1 MAEMTTT
8 KRYIARHVDEVE
20 PVRSVCGSSTRVL
33 TGKDTQ
39 VASLHITHIK
49 DSQKHYHKRITEI
62 YYILEGS
69 GALEVGDEEVQL
81 TPGMTVLIEPGLPHR
96 GKGDFKAAIVS
107 VPPFSEDD
115 SYHE

>member
-1 MAEMTTT
+1 
-8 KRYIARHVDEVE
+8 
-20 PVRSVCGSSTRVL
+20 
-33 TGKDTQ
+33 
-39 VASLHITHIK
+39 
-49 DSQKHYHKRITEI
+49 
-62 YYILEGS
+62 
-69 GALEVGDEEVQL
+69 VGDEEVQL